1 MARVLAWLAGANLAR
16 DIYGDLL
23 EERLRRADRSRV
35 GASLW
40 FWRAALSIAV
50 VLMVSQVTQSILRPW
65 LHGSPPR
72 GAGDELRQAVR
83 SLRRTPWYSVTV
95 MGVAALSI
103 SLAATVF
110 AIVDGVLFKPLPFP
124 HADELYEVSGPNGY
138 GLSLRD
144 IQDWAAAMPEVQL
157 AAVQGVRKI
166 GSIGTDQL
174 VPVYAAG
181 IGQNLFN
188 VLGLSP
194 LMGGFTPDQFEPTSG
209 PVPVLISYRLWQAN
223 FGGDISVRGRP
234 LPVAGATDLI
244 GNTLAGL
251 TVAGVLRPDFVFP
264 FTRGT
269 PDVLLPMALSA
280 EHAANR
286 NWSAALVV
294 ARAPTTMPAAVLQ
307 QRLDAVAAAQGFPNA
322 TQGNPESPHVGIWSL
337 SQLLRRGTTDNFR
350 LAFGVAALLVVLAG
364 VNMASLGVARRR
376 QRLRE
381 FAVRQAL
388 GAGRARLIRLALLET
403 APLVGAGTGIGLMV
417 APLLLRVVT
426 NVMPTSMVL
435 LKSPEVDWRVA
446 GFTALV
452 AAVVLVIATSAAHRH
467 LPAST
472 LASAVGRGDT
482 TTPRRG
488 RFGFAMIAV
497 QVALTLV
504 LTVPGTLLLG
514 SLWLAWNQSPG
525 YDVDRTLVLDVKVN
539 GTLEER
545 TSRLRAFSDACRGI
559 AGVDALGVLG
569 APFMELSSLSPA
581 IRRPVGARPG
591 SEEALPVAGDFFSL
605 MDIRPTAGRLPT
617 TAELDQRAPVVVV
630 SQLAA
635 RMLWPDAQA
644 VGQTLVSARGDYTW
658 SVIGV
663 VPDARYLT
671 LKYDDRGGQIYRPFD
686 GFLYSKV
693 LVRTRGSSARTLQE
707 TLHLGQQVSGLS
719 IVRAMTMSDALGES
733 IRDDR
738 FRARVFG
745 GFAAAALV
753 ITTVGILGLIA
764 MSSARRTR
772 EMGVRIALGASRQ
785 RVVRLLY
792 REQMAAVGSGILAGC
807 TAAWWT
813 AGLLKRDLYQFTPHD
828 PRLWSIAIAT
838 IVAAAA
844 TGTLIAAL
852 RSTRVDPV
860 EALKAE

>member
-1 MARVLAWLAGANLAR
+1 MARVLAWLAGADLAR
-16 DIYGDLL
+16 DIYGDLH
-23 EERLRRADRSRV
+23 EERLRKADRSRV
-35 GASLW
+35 GAALW
-40 FWRAALSIAV
+40 FWRAAFSIAV
-50 VLMVSQVTQSILRPW
+50 VLMVGQVTQSILRP
-65 LHGSPPR
+65 HGLRPS
-72 GAGDELRQAVR
+72 GGVDELRQAVR
-83 SLRRTPWYSVTV
+83 SLRRTPWYSLTV
-95 MGVAALSI
+95 IGVAALSI

-124 HADELYEVSGPNGY
+124 HADELYEASGPNGFA
-138 GLSLRD
+138 LSLRD
-144 IQDWAAAMPEVQL
+144 IQEWVAAVPEAEL
-157 AAVQGVRKI
+157 AAVQGVSKL
-166 GSIGTDQL
+166 GSIGTNQL
-174 VPVYAAG
+174 VSVYAAG
-181 IGQNLFN
+181 IGKSFFH
-188 VLGLSP
+188 VVGGSP
-194 LMGGFTPDQFEPTSG
+194 LIGGFTLDQFEPTNG
-209 PVPVLISYRLWQAN
+209 PVPVLISYRLWQTD
-223 FGGDISVRGRP
+223 FGGDVSVRGRA
-234 LPVAGATDLI
+234 LAISGATDFMGHALP
-244 GNTLAGL
+244 GL

-264 FTRGT
+264 DTRGT
-269 PDVLLPMALSA
+269 PDVLLPVALSA
-280 EHAANR
+280 EHAADR
-286 NWSAALVV
+286 NWTAAMVV
-294 ARAPTTMPAAVLQ
+294 LRVPIALPAGVLQ
-307 QRLDAVAAAQGFPNA
+307 QRLDAVAAGQGFPRA

-337 SQLLRRGTTDNFR
+337 PQLLRRGTTDNFR

-403 APLVGAGTGIGLMV
+403 APLVGAGTGIGLLV

-452 AAVVLVIATSAAHRH
+452 AAAVLAIATSAAHRH

-472 LASAVGRGDT
+472 LAAAVGRGDT

-488 RFGFAMIAV
+488 RFAFAMIAV

-514 SLWLAWNQSPG
+514 SLWLAWSQSPG
-525 YDVDRTLVLDVKVN
+525 YDVDRTLVLDVKLN
-539 GTLEER
+539 GTLEDR
-545 TSRLRAFSDACRGI
+545 TSRLRAFTDACRAI
-559 AGVDALGVLG
+559 PGVEALAVLG
-569 APFMELSSLSPA
+569 APFMERSSLSPA

-617 TAELDQRAPVVVV
+617 TDELDQRAPVVVV
-630 SQLAA
+630 SELAA
-635 RMLWPDAQA
+635 KMLWPAAQA

-663 VPDARYLT
+663 VPDARYGT

-693 LVRTRGSSARTLQE
+693 LVRTRGSSARTLEE
-707 TLHLGQQVSGLS
+707 TLRLGQQVSGLY

-753 ITTVGILGLIA
+753 IATVGILGLIA

-772 EMGVRIALGASRQ
+772 EMGVRLALGASRQ

-807 TAAWWT
+807 TAAWWI

-828 PRLWSIAIAT
+828 PRLWSIAIAA
-838 IVAAAA
+838 IVSAAA

-852 RSTRVDPV
+852 RSCRVDPV